1 MYVQASNYD
10 FMNYQSPQF
19 TLELQILLEAVKL
32 CLLNSPK
39 DKLATLI
46 NSKDVNWQKLSE
58 MVIYH
63 RIRPLFYEACR
74 LVEFKNKEVKVFEN
88 FSRRQAIKNLVI
100 SEELGRV
107 LLLFQEN
114 GIEVIPYKG
123 ILFIEKLYKNKILR
137 ESSDIDILVKPHN
150 ALRAIKLLIQEGY
163 AISTTHAEI
172 TSVDDSVLTELIGR
186 TQIQELSLLKDLP
199 SGINVHI
206 DFHWA
211 VGETFHQYSIEVD
224 ELFEEANI
232 ETFQRR
238 QLLIPNTKTIFKMM
252 LNHHGGRGCW
262 IRLKDFSDML
272 AFRSQHPEVEVA
284 TLQTW
289 AAEMKMSRVFAVGN
303 AIVEGIFL
311 GSEQQQSF
319 EPKLQKH
326 IFDYWE
332 TSKEYDYFW
341 SKYNHRNIYRQL
353 QDKPMSWLA
362 LSHQLIKYYAIPNE
376 MEKKRLVVF
385 PDRFVYLNAFT
396 KLVSYAWF
404 RGK

>member
-1 MYVQASNYD
+1 
-10 FMNYQSPQF
+10 MNYQGSRF
-19 TLELQILLEAVKL
+19 TLELKILLEAVKL

-39 DKLATLI
+39 DTFEVLI
-46 NSKDVNWQKLSE
+46 NSNEVNWQKLNE

-74 LVEFKNKEVKVFEN
+74 LVDFKNKEVKVFEK

-107 LLLFQEN
+107 LLLLQEN

-137 ESSDIDILVKPHN
+137 ESSDIDILVKPRN
-150 ALRAIKLLIQEGY
+150 ALKAIKLLIQEGY

-172 TSVDDSVLTELIGR
+172 TSVDDSVLTELIER

-211 VGETFHQYSIEVD
+211 VGETFHQYTLGVD
-224 ELFEEANI
+224 ELFEEANV

-262 IRLKDFSDML
+262 IRVKDFSDML
-272 AFRSQHPEVEVA
+272 AFQNQHPELELA

-289 AAEMKMSRVFAVGN
+289 AAEMKMSRIFAIGN
-303 AIVEGIFL
+303 AIMQGIFL
-311 GSEQQQSF
+311 DSEPHQQI

-332 TSKEYDYFW
+332 TSKEYDHFW

-353 QDKPMSWLA
+353 QDTPMSWLA
-362 LSHQLIKYYAIPNE
+362 LSHQLVKYYAIPNE

-385 PDRFVYLNAFT
+385 PDRYVYLNAFT

-404 RGK
+404 RGRD

>member
-1 MYVQASNYD
+1 
-10 FMNYQSPQF
+10 MNYKSSQF
-19 TLELQILLEAVKL
+19 SLELQILIEAVKL

-39 DKLATLI
+39 DKFSKLI
-46 NSKDVNWQKLSE
+46 NSKEVDWQKLPE
-58 MVIYH
+58 MVVYH

-107 LLLFQEN
+107 LLLFQERA
-114 GIEVIPYKG
+114 IEVIPYKG
-123 ILFIEKLYKNKILR
+123 ILFLEKLYKNKVIR
-137 ESSDIDILVKPHN
+137 ESSDIDILVKPQN
-150 ALRAIKLLIQEGY
+150 ALKAIKLLLEQGY
-163 AISTTHAEI
+163 FISTTHSEI
-172 TSVDDSVLTELIGR
+172 NAADDSTLTVLIER
-186 TQIQELSLLKDLP
+186 TQIQELSLFKDLP
-199 SGINVHI
+199 SGLNVHI
-206 DFHWA
+206 DFHWG
-211 VGETFHQYSIEVD
+211 VGETFHQYSIELD
-224 ELFEEANI
+224 ELFEESSI

-238 QLLIPNTKTIFKMM
+238 EVLIPNSKTIFKMM

-272 AFRSQHPEVEVA
+272 AFQNQHPELELT
-284 TLQTW
+284 TLQNW

-303 AIVEGIFL
+303 AIMQGIFL
-311 GSEQQQSF
+311 DSEPHQQI
-319 EPKLQKH
+319 ETKLQKH

-332 TSKEYDYFW
+332 TSKEYDHFW

-353 QDKPMSWLA
+353 QDAPMSWLA

-385 PDRFVYLNAFT
+385 PDRYVYLNAIT

-404 RGK
+404 RGRAFVVKSE